1 MYDVLKEKDKEAHEE
16 SLLKPKN
23 ASQNESETSSR
34 AVPSTDAIA
43 TAVVEK
49 LLRENAP
56 NPSSILQ
63 HQRIV
68 AIEQQLLQNQRP
80 PQQSP
85 PSNPPQEQQPR
96 QQVLQEGIPAKMPKS
111 IISVLEQ

>member
-1 MYDVLKEKDKEAHEE
+1 MPHNNSNSTIAHR
-16 SLLKPKN
+16 SNRTN
-23 ASQNESETSSR
+23 A
-34 AVPSTDAIA
+34 
-43 TAVVEK
+43 K
-49 LLRENAP
+49 LLRENTP

-85 PSNPPQEQQPR
+85 PSNPPQEQQPW
-96 QQVLQEGIPAKMPKS
+96 QQVLQVGIPAIMPKS
-111 IISVLEQ
+111 IVSVLEQ